1 MNYRGFFLLVVGV
14 ALIVVPVIMMQSQNA
29 QAEAQGEGTTRI
41 HLVGQ
46 GQRDCDNKAFETAQ
60 YRVGCQQPTTQF
72 GFRRQT
78 PPGTGFVHVNP

>member
-1 MNYRGFFLLVVGV
+1 MNSRGLLLMLIGA
-14 ALIVVPVIMMQSQNA
+14 ALIVVPVMMMQSQRA
-29 QAEAQGEGTTRI
+29 EAEAQGEVTRRI
-41 HLVGQ
+41 NLVGQ
-46 GQRDCDNKAFETAQ
+46 AQRDCDSRAFETAQ